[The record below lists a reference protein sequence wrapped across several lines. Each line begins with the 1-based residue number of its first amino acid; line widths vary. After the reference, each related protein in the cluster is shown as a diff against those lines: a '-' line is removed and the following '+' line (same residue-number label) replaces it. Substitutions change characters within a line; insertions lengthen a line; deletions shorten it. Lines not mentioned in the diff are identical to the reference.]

1 MSIYFSNFPKDLY
14 SFNDFYEIYV
24 TNIVSRISFEQ
35 KFMNNAAAY
44 YVHRIKD
51 GETPEGLAYKIY
63 GNSERHWIIL
73 LMNEIIDPLYDWPLN
88 YESFNKYIIS
98 KYNSIEYAMSNMHSY
113 YKVTTSTINQNSPSR
128 ITNVEK
134 IRVDFSTYT
143 DILEN
148 PNDYTYQ
155 VITLA
160 DGNSLSRQVSAQAKS
175 FYDYETEQNEAKRS
189 IKILK
194 QEFVS
199 SAVSELKKVFEK

>member
-1 MSIYFSNFPKDLY
+1 
-14 SFNDFYEIYV
+14 
-24 TNIVSRISFEQ
+24 
-35 KFMNNAAAY
+35 MNNAAAY